1 MVLQLI
7 QFYNILIL
15 SFLQREVGG
24 VRKKTYAFDQAT
36 IDILEELK
44 RELGKKETQLLK
56 EALNIYYKK
65 VKHEENISSQVESFL
80 SNVKDLATMIMEL
93 SYRLGKCEEK
103 MRQLEELLK
112 GGVEDK
118 PGKTGG
124 RG

>member
-112 GGVEDK
+112 VGVEDK
-118 PGKTGG
+118 PGKTGS